1 MPQQAIDA
9 GARLDAVKL
18 QFHSGTRRFLLQSGN
33 NWSPRAL
40 VRVEFH
46 GVEES
51 AAGGLALQSGSVQRN
66 GVWLTSS
73 TTVAPS
79 ANMAATAVQF
89 QPVELKT
96 LGWALRRAA
105 LGLTLL
111 LTVAGLSAWLLYVSI
126 EPDETG
132 GSTVQSD
139 YALPPG

>member
-1 MPQQAIDA
+1 M
-9 GARLDAVKL
+9 
-18 QFHSGTRRFLLQSGN
+18 
-33 NWSPRAL
+33 
-40 VRVEFH
+40 
-46 GVEES
+46 
-51 AAGGLALQSGSVQRN
+51 QSGSVQRN